1 MKLLLFYVHDFWL
14 KPHSKNL
21 ENAAER
27 SDELAAEGAV
37 LALVHA
43 EPADEE
49 RRGKVA
55 TKMVKN
61 IKWVAGKFS
70 SRRVVLHYFAHLGRE
85 SAPAELARE
94 LVEAVAE
101 RLRGVDYDVTVTP
114 YGYFTEFKLH
124 VAGESMGKVFV
135 EI

>member
-1 MKLLLFYVHDFWL
+1 MKLLLFYVHDFWM

-21 ENAAER
+21 ENVAER
-27 SDELAAEGAV
+27 NDELAAEGAV

-61 IKWVAGKFS
+61 IKW
-70 SRRVVLHYFAHLGRE
+70 FA
-85 SAPAELARE
+85 
-94 LVEAVAE
+94 
-101 RLRGVDYDVTVTP
+101 
-114 YGYFTEFKLH
+114 
-124 VAGESMGKVFV
+124 
-135 EI
+135 